1 MQRIKRFLSQLTGKK
16 HHVEFFTALLSI
28 PVLLTVIALN
38 LNNLNA
44 TKSDSDKQPNQIII
58 SLPPQSKEN
67 TLVTAIPTK
76 PVCKAG
82 IGDVSITSPAEGD
95 TVSDYPL
102 DFTISYDPGD
112 YCAVVWSYRINGGSW
127 SDYDDK
133 SIALYDVPSG
143 DVRFD
148 LRIKSVLGGD
158 VSIISRKITYRSPN
172 ATATPTVTQAPTST
186 PTIPTSAPLQ

>member
-38 LNNLNA
+38 LNNLQA
-44 TKSDSDKQPNQIII
+44 SKSNSEDKPSQIII
-58 SLPPQSKEN
+58 SLPPQNKEN

-82 IGDVSITSPAEGD
+82 IGDVQITSPEEGD
-95 TVSDYPL
+95 MVSDYPL
-102 DFTISYDPGD
+102 DFTISYDPGE
-112 YCAVVWSYRINGGSW
+112 YCAVVWSYRVNGGSW
-127 SDYDDK
+127 SEYDDK

-148 LRIKSVLGGD
+148 LRVKSVLGGD

-172 ATATPTVTQAPTST
+172 ATATPTTT
-186 PTIPTSAPLQ
+186 PTPTLTPLPSTAVSQ